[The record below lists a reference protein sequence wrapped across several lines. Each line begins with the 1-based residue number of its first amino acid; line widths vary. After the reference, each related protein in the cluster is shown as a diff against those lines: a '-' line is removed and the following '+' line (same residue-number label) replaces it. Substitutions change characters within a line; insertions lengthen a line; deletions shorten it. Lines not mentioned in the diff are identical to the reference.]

1 MSSVKKNIVWSL
13 SSNVLPLIVGLV
25 LFPKII
31 AAYGLEEFG
40 LLTLVW
46 ALIGYFSLF
55 DLGLS
60 RALTQQVSSYIS
72 KDKSPQEIAGLIRTG
87 FISMWL
93 LGIVGGV
100 VLWLCSPLIIN
111 YFLNVPPLLQ
121 ADSLQAF
128 ALLAF
133 SIPLVVH
140 TAALR
145 AVLEALH
152 LFKSASIIRTIL
164 GVGSF
169 LAPYLAAFLSPTL
182 TSAVISLIITRAVV
196 WILHLYAVRKS
207 NILQPRTSLFNLEQL
222 KPLFHFGSWMTI
234 SNIISPLMVYMD
246 RFVVASLLGI
256 AATSYYVAPYEVIT
270 KLLVIPAAISGVLF
284 PIFSKQWEKDPIHS
298 AHLLKQGFSY
308 TLLLLFP
315 ISVLAVFFADEWL
328 SIWLN
333 PQFAQEAR
341 LVVSWL
347 TIGVL
352 INSTAQIVFAKVQGA
367 GRSDWTAK
375 LHLAEVLPYLALLY
389 LSLHYFGIAGAAFAW
404 CLRVAIDLG
413 GLLIFSWKINSANLQ
428 ILRATLWT
436 LVIAVG
442 LLIPSLL
449 DAPLITRIVEAAFI
463 LLAYSWVLV
472 KEIRSDGMLEKI
484 THALKLKLGRQL

>member
-1 MSSVKKNIVWSL
+1 MSSVKKNIAWSL
-13 SSNVLPLIVGLV
+13 SSNILPLLVGLV

-31 AAYGLEEFG
+31 ATYGLDQFG
-40 LLTLVW
+40 ILTLVW

-60 RALTQQVSSYIS
+60 RALTQQVSDYIA
-72 KDKSPQEIAGLIRTG
+72 KDKSDRDIAQLIRTG

-93 LGIVGGV
+93 LGMIGGL
-100 VLWLCSPLIIN
+100 VLWLCSPIIIHT
-111 YFLNVPPLLQ
+111 FLKIPESLES
-121 ADSLQAF
+121 DSLQAF
-128 ALLAF
+128 ALLSL

-145 AVLEALH
+145 AVIEALH

-169 LAPYLAAFLSPTL
+169 LAPYLAGLLSPTL
-182 TSAVISLIITRAVV
+182 TNAVISLIITRALV
-196 WILHLYAVRKS
+196 WILHLYAVRHSK
-207 NILQPRTSLFNLEQL
+207 ILSAKTRLFNLRQL
-222 KPLFHFGSWMTI
+222 KPMLRFGSWMTI

-246 RFVVASLLGI
+246 RFVVASLLGV
-256 AATSYYVAPYEVIT
+256 AATSYYVAPYEVII
-270 KLLVIPAAISGVLF
+270 KLLVIPAALSGVLF
-284 PIFSKQWEKDPIHS
+284 PVFSKQWQKDPIHS

-315 ISVLAVFFADEWL
+315 ISVLAVFFAKEWL

-333 PQFAQEAR
+333 PEFALQAR

-352 INSTAQIVFAKVQGA
+352 INSTAQIVFANVQGA

-375 LHLAEVLPYLALLY
+375 LHLTEVFPYLALLY
-389 LSLHYFGIAGAAFAW
+389 LSLYSFGIAGAAFAW
-404 CLRVAIDLG
+404 CLRVTIDLV
-413 GLLIFSWKINSANLQ
+413 GLLIFSRKINPASLQ
-428 ILRATLWT
+428 ALKPSLWA
-436 LVIAVG
+436 LIIAIC
-442 LLIPSLL
+442 LLIPSIFDVSL
-449 DAPLITRIVEAAFI
+449 TMRIIEVILI
-463 LLAYSWVLV
+463 LLAYSWLLLR
-472 KEIRSDGMLEKI
+472 ELRSDGMLDKI
-484 THALKLKLGRQL
+484 KHAVYLQISKRT